1 MDTVLGLNSWIEL
14 SLSQSSV
21 KIMHNSLNSHSPI
34 KNSKQAAM
42 IFMTYTMVF
51 LGETVRVRFDRGSVL
66 SSVLACLS
74 LDFCPTFPFL
84 SPLLKTV

>member
-1 MDTVLGLNSWIEL
+1 
-14 SLSQSSV
+14 
-21 KIMHNSLNSHSPI
+21 
-34 KNSKQAAM
+34 M
-42 IFMTYTMVF
+42 IFMIYTMHLVMVF
-51 LGETVRVRFDRGSVL
+51 LGETFRVRFDRGSVL